1 MSAGLVLVVDD
12 DPSVANALARL
23 FRADGLE
30 AETYPSAEGLL
41 GRESRDLPSCLVL
54 DIRMPGMG
62 GLDVQD
68 TLRRNRVEIPIVFIT
83 GHADVPTSVQA
94 LKAGA
99 IDFIEKPFDDETI
112 LSAVRNGL
120 SKDSERRLEQ
130 KHQAEIE
137 ARYLTLTPR
146 ERQVMNLVTG
156 GLSNKQVAYD
166 LGAAEKTIK
175 IHRGRVMVKM
185 QAGSLPELVRFADV
199 VSPGP

>member
-1 MSAGLVLVVDD
+1 MAEGLALVVDD
-12 DPSVANALARL
+12 DPSVSNALARL
-23 FRADGLE
+23 FRSAGLE
-30 AETYPSAEGLL
+30 VETYPSAEAFL

-54 DIRMPGMG
+54 DIRMPGVG

-99 IDFIEKPFDDETI
+99 IDFIEKPFDEETI
-112 LSAVRNGL
+112 LRAVRNGL

-130 KHQAEIE
+130 KHRAEIE

-146 ERQVMNLVTG
+146 ERQVMNLVTR
-156 GLSNKQVAYD
+156 GLSNKQAAYD
-166 LGAAEKTIK
+166 LGAAEKTIASRS
-175 IHRGRVMVKM
+175 I
-185 QAGSLPELVRFADV
+185 
-199 VSPGP
+199 